1 MTLRKLG
8 QNIKNQIGIEQTSED
23 TQNKL
28 LNELRRL
35 NDYMALMTDETS
47 PPTEQNDT
55 DEIT

>member
-55 DEIT
+55 EEIT